1 MAEEK
6 QIVINPNRFNPSTLQ
21 NIAREHVLSELSKN
35 PDQIIQ
41 AGSVETYTEVLLKQI
56 QMLEQLIVF
65 DPNTEA
71 ISIVA
76 RALIK

>member
-35 PDQIIQ
+35 PDQVID
-41 AGSVETYTEVLLKQI
+41 AESVDSYTALLLKQI
-56 QMLEQLIVF
+56 QMLEHLIVF
-65 DPNTEA
+65 DPKSEA